1 MFLHIENQKILWQT
15 LQRTPY
21 LVEFTQ
27 KYSGQS
33 EIWFKNMS
41 EQFYTQWISNH
52 GRIPTNAVELLEINK
67 NALQFMV
74 TDLKRLL
81 GYTSMEITT
90 SPIESYNVS
99 QERQR
104 REDAWSSNFNKFQNE
119 YNQLLKQPAIP
130 LRELP
135 TETADS
141 KIKNMDE
148 LLREHAKMREIEL
161 LTYLPQKNAKPQSN
175 KIRILDEL
183 GNIEMH
189 INGENKKK
197 TVRWLSDATES
208 EATGSEMDSREAT
221 GSEATG
227 SEMDSREATGSDANQ
242 NEMDSREEEIL
253 HSL

>member
-1 MFLHIENQKILWQT
+1 
-15 LQRTPY
+15 
-21 LVEFTQ
+21 
-27 KYSGQS
+27 
-33 EIWFKNMS
+33 
-41 EQFYTQWISNH
+41 
-52 GRIPTNAVELLEINK
+52 
-67 NALQFMV
+67 MV

-104 REDAWSSNFNKFQNE
+104 REDEWSSNFNKFQNE

-135 TETADS
+135 TETTDS

-161 LTYLPQKNAKPQSN
+161 LNYLPQKNAKPQSN

-197 TVRWLSDATES
+197 TVRWLSEATGSDANQS
-208 EATGSEMDSREAT
+208 EATGSEMDSREANQ
-221 GSEATG
+221 
-227 SEMDSREATGSDANQ
+227 SDVNQ
-242 NEMDSREEEIL
+242 NEMDSREEEVL

>member
-104 REDAWSSNFNKFQNE
+104 REDEWSSNFNKFQNE

-135 TETADS
+135 TETTDS

-161 LTYLPQKNAKPQSN
+161 LNYLPQKNAKPQSN

-197 TVRWLSDATES
+197 TVRWLSEATGSDANQS
-208 EATGSEMDSREAT
+208 EATGSEMDSREANQ
-221 GSEATG
+221 
-227 SEMDSREATGSDANQ
+227 SDVNQ
-242 NEMDSREEEIL
+242 NEMDSREEEVL

>member
-15 LQRTPY
+15 LQKTPY

-161 LTYLPQKNAKPQSN
+161 LNYLPQKNAKPQSN

-197 TVRWLSDATES
+197 TVRWLSDATGSDANQS
-208 EATGSEMDSREAT
+208 EATGNEMDSREAT
-221 GSEATG
+221 GSEAT
-227 SEMDSREATGSDANQ
+227 ESDANQ

>member
-15 LQRTPY
+15 LQKTPY

-81 GYTSMEITT
+81 GYTYMEITT

-161 LTYLPQKNAKPQSN
+161 LNYLPQKNAKPQSN

-197 TVRWLSDATES
+197 TVRWLSEATGS
-208 EATGSEMDSREAT
+208 EATGSEATGNEMDSREAT
-221 GSEATG
+221 GSEAT
-227 SEMDSREATGSDANQ
+227 ESDANQ